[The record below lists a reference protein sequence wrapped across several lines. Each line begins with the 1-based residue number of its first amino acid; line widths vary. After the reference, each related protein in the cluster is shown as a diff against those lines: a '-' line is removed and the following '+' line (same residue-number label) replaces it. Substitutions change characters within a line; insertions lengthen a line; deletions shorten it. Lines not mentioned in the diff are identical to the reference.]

1 MRRRWLL
8 SIGVCALTVL
18 CIRGVSA
25 RPAKAAAITHV
36 AEFAG
41 LQVGDNVS
49 AAQSRYLNSQ
59 PHHWRQ
65 IMIKN

>member
-8 SIGVCALTVL
+8 SIGACAVTVL
-18 CIRGVSA
+18 GIRGLST
-25 RPAKAAAITHV
+25 RPAEAAPITHV

-41 LQVGDNVS
+41 VQDTVS
-49 AAQSRYLNSQ
+49 EAQYRYLRSQ

-65 IMIKN
+65 VMIKN